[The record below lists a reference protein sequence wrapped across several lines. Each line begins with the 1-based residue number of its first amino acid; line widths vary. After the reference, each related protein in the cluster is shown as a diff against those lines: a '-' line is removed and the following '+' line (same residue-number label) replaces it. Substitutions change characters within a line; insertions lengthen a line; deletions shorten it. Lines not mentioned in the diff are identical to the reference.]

1 LQEGHLIPCSNPPW
15 LAVSHQVKFLLTGR
29 VLSAKNWARV
39 CQGPLEHERMIHRVA
54 ASLWHWPS
62 VRITIDESIHEAS
75 SPGAWGAVHQAVP
88 DILVRFKGSHLWPSL
103 WIECERNL
111 RTEVHYE
118 NRFRKLQAHWP
129 IYVVPDATKKQLL
142 VEKLNRFG
150 LGLGKRRYVHTEV
163 EWQRYIF
170 LMEKKYL
177 KQDLELQV
185 GL

>member
-1 LQEGHLIPCSNPPW
+1 
-15 LAVSHQVKFLLTGR
+15 
-29 VLSAKNWARV
+29 
-39 CQGPLEHERMIHRVA
+39 
-54 ASLWHWPS
+54 
-62 VRITIDESIHEAS
+62 
-75 SPGAWGAVHQAVP
+75 
-88 DILVRFKGSHLWPSL
+88 
-103 WIECERNL
+103 
-111 RTEVHYE
+111 
-118 NRFRKLQAHWP
+118 LQAHWP